1 MESFSSRILSFFFFF
16 YTRVFCMYRKCIRN
30 PSIRDR
36 NPHRL
41 NKNLEKLGVT
51 ATRIPKLSPSPPIL
65 SNERGQKIQPGICQN
80 LYFTGERA
88 SRTSSRRT
96 ATKPLRSFR
105 KRKHRRNSNQSR
117 FTPITTVPLEA
128 ISTAPDRSTS
138 ITERKNWSRLF
149 TPLSATR

>member
-1 MESFSSRILSFFFFF
+1 MYPQSK
-16 YTRVFCMYRKCIRN
+16 YTRQKPAPIEQKSRKTG
-30 PSIRDR
+30 SHRDQ
-36 NPHRL
+36 NT
-41 NKNLEKLGVT
+41 ET
-51 ATRIPKLSPSPPIL
+51 IPLPPPIL
-65 SNERGQKIQPGICQN
+65 SNEHGQKIQPGICQN

-149 TPLSATR
+149 TLLSATR